1 MFSKTLFVNNAAR
14 ICFGVLS
21 SLDDSSILKPENE
34 MRHERRSRL
43 TLCLFSKQRL
53 NLRPN
58 KPRIHRESTRLDR
71 HKNVIL
77 IVTNCGKNPA

>member
-1 MFSKTLFVNNAAR
+1 MKYASDLSDFPDLLRAAA
-14 ICFGVLS
+14 
-21 SLDDSSILKPENE
+21 DWK
-34 MRHERRSRL
+34 
-43 TLCLFSKQRL
+43 KQRTATRASPHEVGI

-58 KPRIHRESTRLDR
+58 KLRIHRESTRLDR